1 MRIQLEKVIKK
12 KFGPVFNSHQ
22 LKYQRQEIVA
32 DVLERYDEEIRNGAS
47 EEEAYRIALNS
58 VGDFRELRQASRK
71 HSRTLVRNIVC
82 CSVYGIISAAAIAA
96 CILEHRWFLLFVAVV
111 CIVVAGIAMYRLL
124 SGNYKSKAKTI
135 AALAVSGYGLVSFA
149 AVMAF
154 MLLMIGAVC
163 RAERHPS
170 TYDYTEH
177 AAQIES
183 IRYIEI
189 THLKYGKEADEFEYD
204 VLETVDDNRKAS
216 LLKDLSQLKYVFYP
230 EPPDLYEGCHGL
242 LLCFKEGSGDI
253 RYVLY
258 CRHIFTVIHQTETGI
273 EFNSVYG
280 VASTEEWNALL
291 DRYLKQDY
299 GFDQYSR

>member
-1 MRIQLEKVIKK
+1 
-12 KFGPVFNSHQ
+12 
-22 LKYQRQEIVA
+22 
-32 DVLERYDEEIRNGAS
+32 
-47 EEEAYRIALNS
+47 
-58 VGDFRELRQASRK
+58 
-71 HSRTLVRNIVC
+71 
-82 CSVYGIISAAAIAA
+82 
-96 CILEHRWFLLFVAVV
+96 
-111 CIVVAGIAMYRLL
+111 
-124 SGNYKSKAKTI
+124 
-135 AALAVSGYGLVSFA
+135 
-149 AVMAF
+149 
-154 MLLMIGAVC
+154 MLLMIGVVC

-258 CRHIFTVIHQTETGI
+258 CRQIFTVIHQTETGI